1 MRAALGI
8 LALASL
14 LLACDDTRV
23 YEKNK
28 DFAKRAWAV
37 NDTALF
43 NFEIPEQGGQYNI
56 LCNLR
61 NSIDYKWQRIFVNF
75 ELSDST
81 GQVLSSKLVSN
92 YLFEPKTGKPFG
104 RSGLGDIYDHR
115 FPLLN
120 AYTLK
125 PGRYSVTLQQLM
137 RTDTLQGILA
147 AGIRVERNVQ

>member
-1 MRAALGI
+1 EGMRITVGI

-28 DFAKRAWAV
+28 DFEKRVWLAT
-37 NDTALF
+37 DTALF
-43 NFEIPEQGGQYNI
+43 KFEVANEASQYNI
-56 LCNLR
+56 FCSLR
-61 NSIDYKWQRIFVNF
+61 NSVDYKWQRIFVNF
-75 ELSDST
+75 VLSDST

-104 RSGLGDIYDHR
+104 KSGLGDIYDHR
-115 FPLLN
+115 FPLLS

-125 PGRYSVTLQQLM
+125 PGKY
-137 RTDTLQGILA
+137 
-147 AGIRVERNVQ
+147 